1 MFGGLTLSLIPSP
14 ATNKESHR
22 IREGVLPV
30 LELISIETEAIVA
43 TARLVQPTKLYW
55 IVS

>member
-14 ATNKESHR
+14 AKDKESHR

-43 TARLVQPTKLYW
+43 TARLVQPTKFYW